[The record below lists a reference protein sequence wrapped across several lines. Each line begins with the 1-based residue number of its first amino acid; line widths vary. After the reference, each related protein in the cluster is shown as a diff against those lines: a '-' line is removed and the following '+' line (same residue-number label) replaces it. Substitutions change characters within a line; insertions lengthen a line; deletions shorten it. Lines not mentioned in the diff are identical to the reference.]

1 MRLRSNRTHQCL
13 TTATP
18 WQSWTCLRLRSPSS
32 QTCCFYGK
40 NLMDQKRPKVYAS
53 RTCLMFRRMDRV
65 RMEPHGEDT
74 ESRLQELALRWFTET
89 QAPLILHDGN
99 FPSWFQGFITRRDAE
114 AQLWDKPLGCFLI
127 RLSEKAIGYI
137 LSYRGRDRCRHFV
150 INQNKTGQFIVSGD
164 TETHDNLTDL
174 IEYYRSSPIEP
185 FDEYLTS
192 SCSEQT
198 SSSEIYDVVQI
209 HLKEKPMVSV
219 EAVRSIWN
227 QRTGQATEQPPVLP
241 PKSVYR
247 KLTSPASFDVPSPP
261 QAVPPVPKR
270 DTPLTNSVSVSTL
283 DGASVQH
290 SQVLYA
296 KLQKNR
302 ANQKTRPPLIKESV
316 SADSDGGPHPKGP
329 KPSSP
334 QVPGVVYSELS
345 LENCRSKSLPLL
357 DTCAEDRHSYRLS
370 GPPEL
375 SPNTSKKAPSQTY
388 SLLDQQVKIRPP
400 ASSSSLDALC
410 NNPLYH
416 MATRPCDSYDDQ
428 RVPCSRVPG
437 QTEPWAPAPVQ
448 DDRTY
453 AEVPQDPLPC
463 HFLDDNTYEL
473 IPDQGFKTTPLDNNT
488 YEQIP
493 DQGFKKAP
501 RVFAADEDKTYE
513 TLKDMQHRHPESSWG
528 IKSDK
533 WRRFFPQYKKK

>member
-1 MRLRSNRTHQCL
+1 MRVAGGLCRSKSLQIAEPC
-13 TTATP
+13 TAHSLILFG
-18 WQSWTCLRLRSPSS
+18 Q
-32 QTCCFYGK
+32 
-40 NLMDQKRPKVYAS
+40 
-53 RTCLMFRRMDRV
+53 DRV
-65 RMEPHGEDT
+65 RMESHVEDT
-74 ESRLQELALRWFTET
+74 ESRLRELALRWFTET

-99 FPSWFQGFITRRDAE
+99 FPSWFQGFITRKDAE

-164 TETHDNLTDL
+164 TEIHDNLTDL

-192 SCSEQT
+192 SCSES

-209 HLKEKPMVSV
+209 QLQEKPRVSV
-219 EAVRSIWN
+219 EAVRSLWN
-227 QRTGQATEQPPVLP
+227 QRTEQAPEQPPALP

-247 KLTSPASFDVPSPP
+247 KLTSPASFDAPSPP
-261 QAVPPVPKR
+261 QAVPLVPKR
-270 DTPLTNSVSVSTL
+270 DTPLTNSMSVSTL
-283 DGASVQH
+283 DGASDRH

-316 SADSDGGPHPKGP
+316 SADNDGGPHPKGP

-334 QVPGVVYSELS
+334 EVPGVVYSELS

-357 DTCAEDRHSYRLS
+357 DNCAEDNHSYRLS
-370 GPPEL
+370 SPPKL
-375 SPNTSKKAPSQTY
+375 SPNTSKKATSQTY
-388 SLLDQQVKIRPP
+388 SLLDQQVNLRPP
-400 ASSSSLDALC
+400 ASSNSLDALC

-416 MATRPCDSYDDQ
+416 MATRPCDTYDDQ
-428 RVPCSRVPG
+428 VPCGIAPRK
-437 QTEPWAPAPVQ
+437 TEPTRAPTPMQ

-493 DQGFKKAP
+493 DKGFKKPP

-513 TLKDMQHRHPESSWG
+513 TLKDMHRRHTESSWG
-528 IKSDK
+528 IKVGPAK
-533 WRRFFPQYKKK
+533 IFPKHSKCHPVYQSSFSA